1 MELRKE
7 PKKLWIKLFLAVGI
21 TGLFATL
28 TFFSLPTGYVAAQ
41 QPTGSVATV
50 TGTPTGPFVT
60 VYTDQLFINVFA
72 GPSSYDYERVGT
84 MASGTS
90 APALGSSQDG
100 NWIEIVYLGVKGG
113 TGWVYGPFV
122 SISPGS
128 RLPKIAAP
136 PTPAPLTTPT
146 LDPTYVAAYGL
157 QLEPTRLPTFTP
169 PSPLKLQTFAPNTSS
184 GTKVPFGLVILVLAL
199 IGVLGAVISFLRGN
213 R

>member
-28 TFFSLPTGYVAAQ
+28 TFFSLPTGNVAAQ

-72 GPSSYDYERVGT
+72 GPSSYDYEGVGT

-122 SISPGS
+122 SISLAAGCQKLPHLPPQHHLPH
-128 RLPKIAAP
+128 RLWILHMWRPMDCNWNP
-136 PTPAPLTTPT
+136 PAC
-146 LDPTYVAAYGL
+146 
-157 QLEPTRLPTFTP
+157 QR
-169 PSPLKLQTFAPNTSS
+169 SPHHHH
-184 GTKVPFGLVILVLAL
+184 
-199 IGVLGAVISFLRGN
+199 
-213 R
+213 